1 MPRDPGCTPASSGQS
16 GPLSVPPASGPQARV
31 EFAVGAAAAPGC
43 EQAQGVQEV
52 RRGITPANAAAAWA
66 PALVYGLRVSASVC
80 LALLIAFWLQLD
92 DAYWAATSAAIVA
105 QPALGASL
113 RKGRFRIIG
122 TIAGGVAIVLLTA
135 AFPQNH
141 AALLVSIALWAALC
155 AFLATVLPNFAGYG
169 AALAGYTAA
178 IVFGD
183 MIANPQNVFMIT
195 VWRTTEIGIGIL
207 SAGLVHALTDFGN
220 ARHRLA
226 RQLSDIGGGIASGLA
241 ETLRAGEEA
250 LRFTTARR
258 ELIGRVIGLDA
269 IIDEAIGEPSHL
281 RHYGGRMQ
289 ALMEAL
295 FVALSAWRGVG
306 THLGTLSPSAR
317 AGSIAVLLPSVAAV
331 ADREWSSH
339 PEEIG
344 ALCRRERCRVQQMSA
359 AGVSGR
365 LLVDA
370 VGRMLG
376 ALEAV
381 GDGLNVVTGASGEP
395 PQRSRTRPYVADLR
409 PATLNALRVA
419 LAMGCAELFWI
430 ASGWPSGP
438 TMIIFTAVAIILKS
452 READAAYLQ
461 AVEFAMGCALAAA
474 LAVILDLAVLPSLR
488 GGAAPLSVALS
499 LVLAPLAALS
509 MGPWRKAMFAAAFTN
524 LMPILALENEPIY
537 DAARVFN
544 AAIAVGAGCVLGAV
558 FFRLLP
564 PIPPRLRIERLLRLS
579 LRDLR
584 ALAGGR
590 RRFSQEAWLRLLSQR
605 LAAMPKEATLE
616 QEAELLATLSV
627 GEAAVALRSAIGGS
641 ADSDS
646 LDRALT
652 YLAEGEVAQARERF
666 AHFALRQSELQ
677 LTEHRP
683 GMEAAVQ
690 ATLIADALGQHR
702 QYFSAVP

>member
-1 MPRDPGCTPASSGQS
+1 M
-16 GPLSVPPASGPQARV
+16 
-31 EFAVGAAAAPGC
+31 GAAGTSGV
-43 EQAQGVQEV
+43 EHAQEAQTSP
-52 RRGITPANAAAAWA
+52 RGAMPPSVAAAWA
-66 PALVYGLRVSASVC
+66 PALIYGLRVSASVC

-113 RKGRFRIIG
+113 RKGRFRVMG
-122 TIAGGVAIVLLTA
+122 TIAGGAAIVLLTA

-241 ETLRAGEEA
+241 ETLRAGET
-250 LRFTTARR
+250 LRLTTARR

-269 IIDEAIGEPSHL
+269 TIDEAIGEPSHL
-281 RHYGGRMQ
+281 RHYGGRLQ
-289 ALMEAL
+289 ALMQEL

-306 THLGTLSPSAR
+306 NHLGTLSPAAK
-317 AGSIAVLLPSVAAV
+317 AGLVPLLLPSVAAV
-331 ADREWSSH
+331 ADREWLSH

-344 ALCRRERCRVQQMSA
+344 ALCRRERYRVQQTSA
-359 AGVSGR
+359 AGISAR

-370 VGRMLG
+370 VGRVLA
-376 ALEAV
+376 ALESV
-381 GDGLNVVTGASGEP
+381 GEGLRVITRASGEP
-395 PQRSRTRPYVADLR
+395 PQKGRTRPHFADVR
-409 PATLNALRVA
+409 PAMLNALRVA

-430 ASGWPSGP
+430 GTGWPSGP

-461 AVEFAMGCALAAA
+461 AVEFAVGCMLAAA
-474 LAVILDLAVLPSLR
+474 LAVILDLAVLPSLH
-488 GGAAPLSVALS
+488 GGAASLSVALS
-499 LVLAPLAALS
+499 LVLVPLAALS
-509 MGPWRKAMFAAAFTN
+509 MSSWHKAMFAAAFTN
-524 LMPILALENEPIY
+524 LMPILALENEPVY
-537 DAARVFN
+537 DASRLFN
-544 AAIAVGAGCVLGAV
+544 AAIAVGAGCALGAV

-564 PIPPRLRIERLLRLS
+564 PIPPKLRIERLLTLS

-590 RRFSQEAWLRLLSQR
+590 RRFSQEAWLRLVSER
-605 LAAMPKEATLE
+605 LAAMPQEVTPE
-616 QEAELLATLSV
+616 QEAQLLATLSV
-627 GEAAVALRSAIGGS
+627 GEAAIALLSARAGSDGGS
-641 ADSDS
+641 ALDFALAHLAVGEVDKARKGFVQFAASDS
-646 LDRALT
+646 QPPLT
-652 YLAEGEVAQARERF
+652 DY
-666 AHFALRQSELQ
+666 HC
-677 LTEHRP
+677 
-683 GMEAAVQ
+683 GMESAVQ

-702 QYFSAVP
+702 GYFSRIP